1 MNNKNVIINVRS
13 ASPVKILESRTEG
26 SDLYLVGEFT
36 TFDVMNRN
44 KRIYKKDNYKA
55 VLEQIADKCA
65 SGGLLGELGHP
76 SGRNTTEMTAVS
88 HVVTKLE
95 IDDANNCVRGE
106 LKLLD
111 TPNGKIARTLIE
123 SGVPMFVS
131 SRASGYIGKG
141 GVVTL
146 TNLVTYDLVDE
157 PGFANARLT
166 VRDITEGLCSEC
178 DDMDNVA
185 VFACDTD
192 TSCVPSCEPDKDDDI
207 KSLIRNLTVEVKNL
221 SARVANCEAK
231 CSTNKLSVQ
240 APANIENIIDS
251 RVAEGLDDIRD
262 LVYSLDEK
270 RLKRDGKGS
279 CGSDDSQYKKYMNYV
294 AEQYNK
300 DMGNVVGYL
309 EYLSKAINEGQA
321 GGTDSNT
328 AKRLNIIESYLEEV
342 GLAYNKTEKDLNAK
356 FRKLADYADYTAKTI
371 NENESTLK
379 AFVSYADYIAKTI
392 NENNAEVNM
401 MQEYL
406 DSAAMEVSIMQ
417 RYLDE
422 SAKELNLVE
431 AYLDTD
437 VVNAIENINEKNSSI
452 ASEIREGIKRFD
464 KIDTRLNHFTESVS
478 ERMDALD
485 TVSNTSDM
493 TDIKKLLENIQKREN
508 IETQRI
514 NANAQAQRENM
525 FLEREEKRLLSFMHP
540 SVKHI
545 WEGLDE
551 SVKMKIA
558 SDMSASKCLAVQA
571 QSLMLTRLI
580 NNHNL
585 NK

>member
-1 MNNKNVIINVRS
+1 
-13 ASPVKILESRTEG
+13 
-26 SDLYLVGEFT
+26 
-36 TFDVMNRN
+36 
-44 KRIYKKDNYKA
+44 
-55 VLEQIADKCA
+55 
-65 SGGLLGELGHP
+65 
-76 SGRNTTEMTAVS
+76 
-88 HVVTKLE
+88 
-95 IDDANNCVRGE
+95 
-106 LKLLD
+106 
-111 TPNGKIARTLIE
+111 
-123 SGVPMFVS
+123 
-131 SRASGYIGKG
+131 
-141 GVVTL
+141 
-146 TNLVTYDLVDE
+146 
-157 PGFANARLT
+157 
-166 VRDITEGLCSEC
+166 
-178 DDMDNVA
+178 
-185 VFACDTD
+185 
-192 TSCVPSCEPDKDDDI
+192 
-207 KSLIRNLTVEVKNL
+207 
-221 SARVANCEAK
+221 
-231 CSTNKLSVQ
+231 
-240 APANIENIIDS
+240 
-251 RVAEGLDDIRD
+251 
-262 LVYSLDEK
+262 
-270 RLKRDGKGS
+270 
-279 CGSDDSQYKKYMNYV
+279 
-294 AEQYNK
+294 
-300 DMGNVVGYL
+300 
-309 EYLSKAINEGQA
+309 
-321 GGTDSNT
+321 
-328 AKRLNIIESYLEEV
+328 
-342 GLAYNKTEKDLNAK
+342 
-356 FRKLADYADYTAKTI
+356 
-371 NENESTLK
+371 
-379 AFVSYADYIAKTI
+379 
-392 NENNAEVNM
+392 M

-422 SAKELNLVE
+422 SAKELNLLE